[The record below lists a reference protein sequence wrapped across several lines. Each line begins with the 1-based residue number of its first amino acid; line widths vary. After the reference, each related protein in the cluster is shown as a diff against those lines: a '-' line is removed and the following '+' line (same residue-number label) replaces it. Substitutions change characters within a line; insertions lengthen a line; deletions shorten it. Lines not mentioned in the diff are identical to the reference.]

1 MKYSAKEVKILSLLK
16 NLRMVSVFNAALIND
31 PFGDPGVYVEFKYRY
46 AALLFD
52 LGDLH
57 GLSPRKLLKVSH
69 VFVSHTHMDHFIGF
83 DHILRICLGRDRQ
96 ISLFG
101 PPGFLGQV
109 ESKIGAYTWNL
120 VENYSNDFTLLVTE
134 VHPDHRITKRYACR
148 RAFAPEIVAEE
159 HRGEGILVDE
169 RLFSVRGSFLDHQIP
184 CLGFRLEA
192 KTRINIMKNALEEMD
207 LPTGAWLLD
216 LKDRIIRGDPDDTP
230 VRVWWKGAERT
241 VKERY
246 VPLGELRARVVK
258 VTPGQ
263 KTAYITDTAYR
274 EDNVRRIVDL
284 ARDVD
289 ILFIEAAFLQEDIL
303 QAERKCHLTATQAG
317 TLARMAGARRME
329 LFHFSPKYKGSRE
342 LLVRQAA
349 EAAALQSLVI

>member
-1 MKYSAKEVKILSLLK
+1 ML
-16 NLRMVSVFNAALIND
+16 SVFNAALTND

-57 GLSPRKLLKVSH
+57 ALTPRKLLKVSH
-69 VFVSHTHMDHFIGF
+69 VFVSHAHMDHFIGF
-83 DHILRICLGRDRQ
+83 DHLLRICLGRDRQ

-101 PPGFLGQV
+101 PPGFLRQV

-134 VHPDHRITKRYACR
+134 VHPGHRITKRYACR
-148 RAFAPEIVAEE
+148 KAFAPEIVAEE
-159 HRGEGILVDE
+159 SPGEGILLDE

-192 KTRINIMKNALEEMD
+192 KTRINIMKNVLTEMG

-216 LKDRIIRGDPDDTP
+216 LKDRIIRDDPDETP
-230 VRVWWKGAERT
+230 VRVWWRSSDRG
-241 VKERY
+241 VQERY
-246 VPLGELRARVVK
+246 VFLGDLRSRVVK

-263 KTAYITDTAYR
+263 KIAYITDTVAR
-274 EDNVRRIVDL
+274 GDTVRRIVDL
-284 ARDVD
+284 ARDAD
-289 ILFIEAAFLQEDIL
+289 ILFIEAAFLQEDVV
-303 QAERKCHLTATQAG
+303 QAERKYHLTAQQAG
-317 TLARMAGARRME
+317 TMARMAGAKRME
-329 LFHFSPKYKGSRE
+329 IFHFSPKYKGCGE
-342 LLVRQAA
+342 CLVREA
-349 EAAALQSLVI
+349 ETAFSGHSLAI